1 MADEQQF
8 PFNRRNFLKLV
19 TTVPVL
25 GAIAALASPLL
36 RFLKPNVEKF
46 QIYAPTAQDVA
57 RGEAISV
64 AKLSEVAKPWDSKY
78 FVFSQK
84 YPQYTPEG
92 FKAASVPGVVIR
104 LPAKLKLYDP
114 SSGSGPLSWA
124 RDIGKTPKVTESDV
138 VVFSR
143 ICPHLGCIFNYVS
156 NYREV
161 TSGYGGFVPPATRQH
176 ALMACP
182 CHLSI
187 YDPADREVP
196 GRVLSGPAPRPPRT
210 FLFEIEGDDIV
221 VTDVE
226 PGGIARKKDAGGT
239 A

>member
-1 MADEQQF
+1 MDDEQQSL
-8 PFNRRNFLKLV
+8 FNRRNFLKLV
-19 TTVPVL
+19 TTVPAL
-25 GAIAALASPLL
+25 GAIAALVSPLL
-36 RFLKPNVEKF
+36 RFLKPNVERF

-64 AKLSEVAKPWDSKY
+64 AKLSEVAKPWDFKY

-104 LPAKLKLYDP
+104 LPSKLKLYDTA
-114 SSGSGPLSWA
+114 SGRGPLSWV
-124 RDIGKTPKVTESDV
+124 REIGKPPKVTETDV
-138 VVFSR
+138 VVFSS
-143 ICPHLGCIFNYVS
+143 ICPHLGCIFNYVA

-161 TSGYGGFVPPATRQH
+161 TSGYGGFVPPPNRRH

-187 YDPADREVP
+187 YDPADPQLP

-210 FLFEIEGDDIV
+210 FLFEIQGDDIV

-226 PGGIARKKDAGGT
+226 PGGIAKKKDAGGM

>member
-1 MADEQQF
+1 MDDEQQSL
-8 PFNRRNFLKLV
+8 FNRRNFLKLV
-19 TTVPVL
+19 TTVPAL
-25 GAIAALASPLL
+25 GAIAALVSPLL
-36 RFLKPNVEKF
+36 RFLKPNVERF

-64 AKLSEVAKPWDSKY
+64 AKLSEVAKPWDFKY

-104 LPAKLKLYDP
+104 LPSKLKLYDTA
-114 SSGSGPLSWA
+114 SGRGPLSWV
-124 RDIGKTPKVTESDV
+124 RGIGKTPKVTETDV

-143 ICPHLGCIFNYVS
+143 ICPHLGCIFNYVAD
-156 NYREV
+156 YREV
-161 TSGYGGFVPPATRQH
+161 TSGYGGFVPPPNRRH

-187 YDPADREVP
+187 YDPADPQLP

-210 FLFEIEGDDIV
+210 FLFEIQGDDIV

-226 PGGIARKKDAGGT
+226 PGGIAKKKDAGGM

>member
-1 MADEQQF
+1 MADEQQS
-8 PFNRRNFLKLV
+8 PFKRRSFLKLAA
-19 TTVPVL
+19 TVPAL
-25 GAIAALASPLL
+25 GALAALASPLL

-64 AKLSEVAKPWDSKY
+64 AKLSEVAKPWDFKY

-104 LPAKLKLYDP
+104 LPSNIELYDP
-114 SSGSGPLSWA
+114 ASGGGPLSWA
-124 RDIGKTPKVTESDV
+124 RGIGKTPKVSESAV

-156 NYREV
+156 NFKEV
-161 TSGYGGFVPPATRQH
+161 TSGYGGFVPPPNRQH

-187 YDPADREVP
+187 YDPADPQLP

-210 FLFEIEGDDIV
+210 FLFEIQGDDIV

-226 PGGIARKKDAGGT
+226 PGGIAKKKDAGDT

>member
-1 MADEQQF
+1 MDDEQQSL
-8 PFNRRNFLKLV
+8 FNRRNFLKLV
-19 TTVPVL
+19 TTVPAL
-25 GAIAALASPLL
+25 GAIAALVSPLL
-36 RFLKPNVEKF
+36 RFLKPNVERF

-64 AKLSEVAKPWDSKY
+64 AKLSEVAKPWDFKY

-104 LPAKLKLYDP
+104 LPSKLKLYDTA
-114 SSGSGPLSWA
+114 SGRGPLSWV
-124 RDIGKTPKVTESDV
+124 RGIGKTPKVTETDV

-143 ICPHLGCIFNYVS
+143 ICPHLGCIFNYVAD
-156 NYREV
+156 YREV
-161 TSGYGGFVPPATRQH
+161 TSGYGGFVPPPNRRH

-187 YDPADREVP
+187 YDPADSQLP

-210 FLFEIEGDDIV
+210 FLFEIQGDDIV

-226 PGGIARKKDAGGT
+226 PGGIAKKKDAGGM